1 MSDDG
6 SSGGLYNRE
15 SSPDPGGSQYND
27 SGSKKGLAEGSKEEE
42 PVKVGFGFNTRNVTD
57 Q

>member
-27 SGSKKGLAEGSKEEE
+27 SGSKKGLVEGSKEEE
-42 PVKVGFGFNTRNVTD
+42 PVKVGFGFNTQNVTD